1 MAKEMRSVKQLL
13 AGKGGVIHSVSPD
26 TSVFKAL
33 SVMAEQDIGAV
44 LVFDA
49 GKVVG
54 ILTERDYA
62 RKGIITGRS
71 SKDTP
76 VDDLMTRKVVF
87 ATPEH
92 TVEQCMALMS
102 DGEFRHLPV
111 MENGKLIGILSMRD
125 LVREII
131 SHQRHVIADLRRD
144 MITVLTPDPS
154 SY

>member
-1 MAKEMRSVKQLL
+1 MAKTMRSVKQLL
-13 AGKGGVIHSVSPD
+13 AGKSGEIHAVSPD

-33 SVMAEQDIGAV
+33 SMMAEQDIGAV
-44 LVFDA
+44 LVFDG
-49 GKVVG
+49 GKVAG

-76 VDDLMTRKVVF
+76 AGELMTRKVVF
-87 ATPEH
+87 ATPEQ

-102 DGEFRHLPV
+102 DGDFRHLPV
-111 MENGKLIGILSMRD
+111 MEEGKLIGILSMRD

-131 SHQRHVIADLRRD
+131 SHQRHVIAELRRD

>member
-1 MAKEMRSVKQLL
+1 MARTMRSLKQLL
-13 AGKGGVIHSVSPD
+13 ASKGSEIHAVRPETRVLD
-26 TSVFKAL
+26 AL
-33 SVMAEQDIGAV
+33 SIMAERDIGAV
-44 LVFDA
+44 LVFDE
-49 GKVVG
+49 GRVVG
-54 ILTERDYA
+54 VFTERDYA
-62 RKGIITGRS
+62 RKGILAGRL

-76 VDDLMTRKVVF
+76 VDALMTAHVVF

-102 DGEFRHLPV
+102 DGDFRHLPV

-131 SHQRHVIADLRRD
+131 AHQRHVIADLKRD